1 MAEPSEARGTTA
13 SDPRSR
19 ASWED
24 LVTVALLGTDRRP
37 VPEDLPPTWAVP
49 VGSDGDP
56 THAVLAHAVRHR
68 TAVRAGSGL
77 PTGPPGP
84 VAPAD
89 PDPSP
94 GPPELQQQ
102 VADAIARGGTGP
114 INDALMV
121 LVDLEATLA
130 SDHWTAAATVAAR
143 NPRVDRALLAC
154 ALGVRGV
161 WFVAQNPQWA
171 RLATALR
178 AAPKGPA

>member
-1 MAEPSEARGTTA
+1 MSTWP
-13 SDPRSR
+13 
-19 ASWED
+19 D

-37 VPEDLPPTWAVP
+37 VPEDLPPTWAGP
-49 VGSDGDP
+49 AGSGGDP
-56 THAVLAHAVRHR
+56 TRAVLTHAVRHR

-77 PTGPPGP
+77 PIGPPGP

-89 PDPSP
+89 PDQPA

-102 VADAIARGGTGP
+102 AADALARGGTVP
-114 INDALMV
+114 INNALLV
-121 LVDLEATLA
+121 LVDLEATLH

-143 NPRVDRALLAC
+143 NPRVDRALLARV
-154 ALGVRGV
+154 LGVRGV

-178 AAPKGPA
+178 AASMGPA